1 METEQTSVEAPI
13 EVLPARID
21 HAEIDLQIATAHRYP
36 RDVVKAKLKM
46 QSIAT
51 MDPDTAASC
60 FYTLPRGG
68 KAIQGPSIRMAEIAL
83 GCWGNLRAA
92 TRITSVD
99 LGANPTVEIEAA
111 IHDLESNVA
120 IRMSKRRR
128 ITKKK
133 AKDAP
138 DEDDINLAANAGSAI
153 ALRDAV
159 FKIVPRSVVLP
170 VLEQAKLVAAGDAK
184 SLAQRRDAVVKRL
197 EVLGVLRAKIFAA
210 VGAKTIED
218 IDLEKLGTLIGLGTA
233 IRDGAIT
240 IDEAFPD
247 ADVEKQ
253 TAESAFTKPAAKAQE
268 SPAKAPEPT
277 AKPTAPIP
285 PDHTVSAQGVH
296 APDGTIV
303 KPDPRVDQGQ
313 QATPQPAQTA
323 APAQDQPA
331 AKPKRALRKQP
342 AAQEAPTTPPEP
354 QLSPNA
360 KIIRDAVLALGKGF
374 PDVIRVML
382 EAGVIQEADP
392 SWKDFG
398 DLNAEHV
405 DIIVDSLEDFKA
417 ML

>member
-133 AKDAP
+133 SKDAP
-138 DEDDINLAANAGSAI
+138 DEDDISLAANAGSAI

-210 VGAKTIED
+210 VGVKTIEEV
-218 IDLEKLGTLIGLGTA
+218 DLEKLGTLIGLGTA

-247 ADVEKQ
+247 AETEKQ
-253 TAESAFTKPAAKAQE
+253 TAESAFTKPAE
-268 SPAKAPEPT
+268 KAPEPT
-277 AKPTAPIP
+277 TKAAEPPAKATAPVP

-296 APDGTIV
+296 APDGTVV
-303 KPDPRVDQGQ
+303 KPDPRVET
-313 QATPQPAQTA
+313 APA
-323 APAQDQPA
+323 APAPPAPPA
-331 AKPKRALRKQP
+331 AKAKRTLRKAPEPTPEPP
-342 AAQEAPTTPPEP
+342 AAPAEPE
-354 QLSPNA
+354 LSPNA
-360 KIIRDAVLALGKGF
+360 KILRDAVLAAGKGF

-398 DLNAEHV
+398 DLNADHV
-405 DIIVDSLEDFKA
+405 DMIVDSLDDFKA
-417 ML
+417 MLLA

>member
-1 METEQTSVEAPI
+1 MDTEQTLVEAPI
-13 EVLPARID
+13 EVLPARVD

-36 RDVVKAKLKM
+36 RDVVRAKNKM
-46 QSIAT
+46 ESIAT

-99 LGANPTVEIEAA
+99 LGPNPTVEIEAA

-133 AKDAP
+133 SKDAP

-170 VLEQAKLVAAGDAK
+170 VLDKAKLVAAGDAK
-184 SLAQRRDAVVKRL
+184 SLAQRREAVVKRL

-210 VGAKTIED
+210 VGVKVLEE
-218 IDLEKLGTLIGLGTA
+218 IDLEKLGSLIGLGTA
-233 IRDGAIT
+233 IRDGALT
-240 IDEAFPD
+240 IEDAFPD
-247 ADVEKQ
+247 VEATTQ
-253 TAESAFTKPAAKAQE
+253 TVETAFAAKPEKPAAEKLA
-268 SPAKAPEPT
+268 PAKDSV
-277 AKPTAPIP
+277 IP
-285 PDHTVSAQGVH
+285 PGHTVSAQGVH
-296 APDGTIV
+296 APDGTTV
-303 KPDPRVDQGQ
+303 TPDPRVQPPAEKPA
-313 QATPQPAQTA
+313 ATPEVPATT
-323 APAQDQPA
+323 A
-331 AKPKRALRKQP
+331 AKPKRALKRNDPPQAP
-342 AAQEAPTTPPEP
+342 ATPPPPPEP
-354 QLSPNA
+354 VLSPNA
-360 KIIRDAVLALGKGF
+360 QKLKAEVTKLGKGF
-374 PDVIRVML
+374 ADVIRVML
-382 EAGVIQEADP
+382 DAGVVGEADP

-398 DLNAEHV
+398 DLNTEHV
-405 DIIVDSLEDFKA
+405 DLIVESLDDFLE
-417 ML
+417 MLKTQ

>member
-1 METEQTSVEAPI
+1 METEQTIVEAPI

-99 LGANPTVEIEAA
+99 LGPNPTVEIEAA

-133 AKDAP
+133 SKDAP

-197 EVLGVLRAKIFAA
+197 EVLGVLRVKIFAA
-210 VGAKTIED
+210 VGVKTIEE

-247 ADVEKQ
+247 AEVEKQ
-253 TAESAFTKPAAKAQE
+253 TAEAAFAKHVE
-268 SPAKAPEPT
+268 KAPEPPANAPEPP
-277 AKPTAPIP
+277 AKATAPVP

-296 APDGTIV
+296 APDGTV
-303 KPDPRVDQGQ
+303 VTPDPRVEP
-313 QATPQPAQTA
+313 ATTTPPPAPPAAKAKRTLRKAPEPTPEPTA
-323 APAQDQPA
+323 AP
-331 AKPKRALRKQP
+331 K
-342 AAQEAPTTPPEP
+342 
-354 QLSPNA
+354 LSTNA
-360 KIIRDAVLALGKGF
+360 IILRDAVLAAGKGF

-398 DLNAEHV
+398 DLNADHV
-405 DIIVDSLEDFKA
+405 DMIVDSLEDFKG
-417 ML
+417 MLLA

>member
-99 LGANPTVEIEAA
+99 LGVNPTVEIEAA

-133 AKDAP
+133 SKDAP

-210 VGAKTIED
+210 VGVKTIEEV
-218 IDLEKLGTLIGLGTA
+218 DLEKLGTLIGLGTA

-247 ADVEKQ
+247 AETEKQ
-253 TAESAFTKPAAKAQE
+253 TAESAFTKPAE
-268 SPAKAPEPT
+268 KAPEPT
-277 AKPTAPIP
+277 TKATEPPAKTTAPVP

-296 APDGTIV
+296 APDGTVV
-303 KPDPRVDQGQ
+303 KPDPRVETSP
-313 QATPQPAQTA
+313 AAPTPPAPPAAKAKRTLRKAPEPTPEPPA
-323 APAQDQPA
+323 APA
-331 AKPKRALRKQP
+331 
-342 AAQEAPTTPPEP
+342 EPE
-354 QLSPNA
+354 LSPNA
-360 KIIRDAVLALGKGF
+360 KILRDAVLAAGKGF

-398 DLNAEHV
+398 DLNADHV
-405 DIIVDSLEDFKA
+405 DMIVDSLDDFKA
-417 ML
+417 MLLA

>member
-1 METEQTSVEAPI
+1 METEQTIVEAPI

-99 LGANPTVEIEAA
+99 LGPNPTVEIEAA

-133 AKDAP
+133 SKDAP

-197 EVLGVLRAKIFAA
+197 EVLGVLRVKIFAA
-210 VGAKTIED
+210 VGVKTIEE

-247 ADVEKQ
+247 AEVEKQ
-253 TAESAFTKPAAKAQE
+253 TAEAAFTKPAEKAPE
-268 SPAKAPEPT
+268 PPAKAPEPP
-277 AKPTAPIP
+277 AKATAPVP

-296 APDGTIV
+296 APDGTVV
-303 KPDPRVDQGQ
+303 KPDPRVEP
-313 QATPQPAQTA
+313 ATTTPPPAPPAAKAKRTLRKAPEPTPEPPA
-323 APAQDQPA
+323 APA
-331 AKPKRALRKQP
+331 
-342 AAQEAPTTPPEP
+342 APE
-354 QLSPNA
+354 LSPNA
-360 KIIRDAVLALGKGF
+360 KILRDAVLAAGKGF

-392 SWKDFG
+392 SWRDFG
-398 DLNAEHV
+398 DLNADHV
-405 DIIVDSLEDFKA
+405 DMIVDSLEDFKG
-417 ML
+417 MLLA